1 MFEYAIADQ
10 DSGVGWTFHQGTIHL
25 FLHEVSTLPG
35 ATAGFYGHDTGELAT
50 WSPIRGAFGLL
61 CESGLPGLW
70 ISTLAVDRQTCCL
83 ADIPDLAAAARA
95 GRYLMV

>member
-35 ATAGFYGHDTGELAT
+35 ATPGFHGHDTRELAT
-50 WSPIRGAFGLL
+50 RSPIRRAFDLL

-70 ISTLAVDRQTCCL
+70 RSTLAVDRQRFGL
-83 ADIPDLAAAARA
+83 ADILDLAAAARA